1 MIGVEAG
8 VYADGTVLRVAGVQ
22 IVKSN
27 NLPTSNISS
36 ATSENNT
43 YNGDFTNVK
52 ALVMQKQAIGTV
64 KLMDLAVEQT
74 SGDFN
79 IMYQGTLMA
88 AKYSY
93 GTRYPASRMC
103 SRN

>member
-1 MIGVEAG
+1 MINDWGGAG

-27 NLPTSNISS
+27 NLPQANISA
-36 ATSENNT
+36 ATGENNT

-64 KLMDLAVEQT
+64 KLMDLLWNVLQVT
-74 SGDFN
+74 SKLC
-79 IMYQGTLMA
+79 I
-88 AKYSY
+88 KVH
-93 GTRYPASRMC
+93 
-103 SRN
+103 

>member
-1 MIGVEAG
+1 MINRDWGGAG

-27 NLPTSNISS
+27 NLPQANS
-36 ATSENNT
+36 AATGENNT

-64 KLMDLAVEQT
+64 KLMDGCRT
-74 SGDFN
+74 YF
-79 IMYQGTLMA
+79 
-88 AKYSY
+88 
-93 GTRYPASRMC
+93 R
-103 SRN
+103 